1 MQKAY
6 DKVKWN
12 FILTVLKCF
21 GFGEKFITL
30 MRQCITSVS
39 FTLLL
44 NGSPCSRIDPSRGDP
59 LSPYLFFF
67 LCRNIVQIV
76 AKRRA
81 VGSLKGVKVTKRKEV
96 EVMADCVEKYC
107 RWSGQTV
114 NLAKSGIFTS
124 KNVSRASLQ
133 SLSRNWGCRTINLD
147 SKYLGNTKKKI

>member
-6 DKVKWN
+6 DKIKWN

-59 LSPYLFFF
+59 LSPYLYFI
-67 LCRNIVQIV
+67 C
-76 AKRRA
+76 A
-81 VGSLKGVKVTKRKEV
+81 EV
-96 EVMADCVEKYC
+96 
-107 RWSGQTV
+107 
-114 NLAKSGIFTS
+114 
-124 KNVSRASLQ
+124 
-133 SLSRNWGCRTINLD
+133 LSRLLLREEQLAP
-147 SKYLGNTKKKI
+147 SKASK